1 MDALA
6 LARQKRAEM
15 AARGEKIVQKNPL
28 EKLAEKPDSLRWAI
42 NARCYQCESEDA
54 DPAVKWRI
62 GNCRSTACALWNV
75 RPFQSQ
81 CGRPEPKS
89 MRV

>member
-28 EKLAEKPDSLRWAI
+28 EKLAEKPDSLRRAI

-62 GNCRSTACALWNV
+62 GNCRATTCALWNV
-75 RPFQSQ
+75 RPFQGQ
-81 CGRPEPKS
+81 YGRPEPKS
-89 MRV
+89 VRV